1 MGDFSERNRLISGSD
16 FPSIN
21 RPVPQ
26 YLLKISAEV
35 IKTVLKMRQ
44 ELRRAKR
51 AGCCGMGQGVGF
63 PWELGLLHS
72 LQEPFPSAE
81 WGSGR
86 CSSTSTAGRA
96 LGEELSGH
104 LCVPSTPAAPIPA
117 KSFQHLSFPGSSL
130 QSICAQAGDS
140 MEEMQSCAGDSECY
154 PNKSAPAHRGS
165 VLHLAF
171 FHQEKHLLWETK
183 E

>member
-1 MGDFSERNRLISGSD
+1 
-16 FPSIN
+16 
-21 RPVPQ
+21 
-26 YLLKISAEV
+26 
-35 IKTVLKMRQ
+35 MRQ

-72 LQEPFPSAE
+72 LQKPFPSAE

-117 KSFQHLSFPGSSL
+117 KSFQHLPFSWVL
-130 QSICAQAGDS
+130 
-140 MEEMQSCAGDSECY
+140 
-154 PNKSAPAHRGS
+154 PA
-165 VLHLAF
+165 
-171 FHQEKHLLWETK
+171 KHLCPGWRQHGGDAELCRGFRMLPQQICSSPQGLSTPSGVFSPGK
-183 E
+183 TFTLGDKRVKQKISPCSPIQK